1 MIRKIITGGLTF
13 QPLST
18 LLNVILLA
26 FGTTIISLILV
37 LNHAYNQKIAKD
49 LKNIDLVV
57 GAKGSPLQL
66 VLSSV
71 YHMDQPTGNIPV
83 EEVNK
88 LRENRQIK
96 SITPLAYGDNYKGYR
111 ILGTDKSYLKKY
123 DAHIAEGRLFSK
135 EFEVVLGA
143 DIALYNHLKIGD
155 TFVGNHGSSQEA
167 EAHHEHPYT
176 VVGILEKSESVL
188 DHLIICNVNTVWLIH
203 HHEDEEAAAQAHD
216 HEHDDGHAHDHNH
229 DEIIAKELTAL
240 LIELRT
246 PTALITLP
254 RKINAETSLQAAI
267 PALEINRLSH
277 LTGLGTTL
285 LEGIAWS
292 IIFLSALSI
301 FITVYRRVQDRK
313 YELAIMRLM
322 GATRFKLLQIILFE
336 TWLTTTIGYLTG
348 MGVSR
353 LGIWIL
359 QNKIIEQATLTIA
372 YKFTPTEKYLF
383 PILLLISTISVI
395 IPLIYVFRLN
405 ISKILAD
412 E

>member
-1 MIRKIITGGLTF
+1 MIRKIIFGGLTF

-18 LLNVILLA
+18 LLNIILLA

-37 LNHAYNQKIAKD
+37 LNHAYNQKVEKD
-49 LKNIDLVV
+49 LRNIDLVV

-71 YHMDQPTGNIPV
+71 YHMDQPTGNIPLSEV
-83 EEVNK
+83 EK
-88 LRENRQIK
+88 IKSFSQIK
-96 SITPLAYGDNYKGYR
+96 SITPLAYGDNYKGFR
-111 ILGTDKSYLKKY
+111 ILGTDETYLKKY
-123 DAHIAEGRLFSK
+123 DGTLKEGKIFSK
-135 EFEVVLGA
+135 PLEVILGS
-143 DIALYNHLKIGD
+143 DIAKQTHLKLGD
-155 TFVGNHGSSQEA
+155 TFHGNHGGNENA
-167 EAHHEHPYT
+167 EAHVEHDYT
-176 VVGILEKSESVL
+176 VVGILEKSNSVL
-188 DHLIICNVNTVWLIH
+188 DQLILCNIESVWHI
-203 HHEDEEAAAQAHD
+203 
-216 HEHDDGHAHDHNH
+216 HEHPDQEHSEED
-229 DEIIAKELTAL
+229 KEVTAL
-240 LIELRT
+240 LLELNN

-254 RKINAETSLQAAI
+254 RKINSETSMQAAV

-301 FITVYRRVQDRK
+301 FITVHKRVQDRK

-322 GATRFKLLQIILFE
+322 GATRYNLLQIILFE
-336 TWLTTTIGYLTG
+336 TWLTTTIGYLAG

-359 QNKIIEQATLTIA
+359 QNKVIEQATLTIA
-372 YKFTPTEKYLF
+372 YKFTPTEKFLF
-383 PILLLISTISVI
+383 PILLIISTISVVL
-395 IPLIYVFRLN
+395 PLIYVFRLN

>member
-1 MIRKIITGGLTF
+1 MIRKIIFGGLTF

-18 LLNVILLA
+18 LLNIVLLG

-37 LNHAYNQKIAKD
+37 LNFAYNQKIAKD

-83 EEVNK
+83 AEINK
-88 LRENRQIK
+88 LKENKQIK

-111 ILGTDKSYLKKY
+111 ILGTDASYFKKY
-123 DAHIAEGRLFSK
+123 DAKVAEGRLFEK
-135 EFEVVLGA
+135 EMEVVLGA
-143 DIALYNHLKIGD
+143 DFALNNKLKIGE
-155 TFVGNHGSSQEA
+155 TFVGNHGSSEDA
-167 EAHHEHPYT
+167 TAHHEHPYT
-176 VVGILEKSESVL
+176 VVGVLEKSETVL
-188 DHLIICNVNTVWLIH
+188 DNLILCNINTVWSIH
-203 HHEDEEAAAQAHD
+203 SDEDHGD
-216 HEHDDGHAHDHNH
+216 EHDEPK
-229 DEIIAKELTAL
+229 EITSA
-240 LIELRT
+240 LIELRN
-246 PTALITLP
+246 PTAIITLP
-254 RKINAETSLQAAI
+254 RKINSETSMQAAI

-322 GATRFKLLQIILFE
+322 GATRFNLLQIILFE
-336 TWLTTTIGYLTG
+336 TWLTTTIGYLLG

-359 QNKIIEQATLTIA
+359 QNKIIEQTTLTIA

-405 ISKILAD
+405 ISKILA
-412 E
+412 EE

>member
-1 MIRKIITGGLTF
+1 MIRKIIIGGLTF

-18 LLNVILLA
+18 LLNIVLLG

-37 LNHAYNQKIAKD
+37 LNFAYNQKIAKD

-83 EEVNK
+83 SEINK
-88 LRENRQIK
+88 LKENKQIK

-111 ILGTDKSYLKKY
+111 ILGTDESYLKKY
-123 DAHIAEGRLFSK
+123 DAKIAEGRLFEK
-135 EFEVVLGA
+135 EMEVVLGA
-143 DIALYNHLKIGD
+143 DFALNNKLKIGE
-155 TFVGNHGSSQEA
+155 TFVGNHGSSEDA
-167 EAHHEHPYT
+167 TAHHEHPYT
-176 VVGILEKSESVL
+176 VVGVLEKSETVL
-188 DHLIICNVNTVWLIH
+188 DNLLLCNINTVWSIH
-203 HHEDEEAAAQAHD
+203 NHEEHPEHGDE
-216 HEHDDGHAHDHNH
+216 HAHEPK
-229 DEIIAKELTAL
+229 EITSA
-240 LIELRT
+240 LIELKN
-246 PTALITLP
+246 PTAIITLP
-254 RKINAETSLQAAI
+254 RKINSETPMQAAI

-322 GATRFKLLQIILFE
+322 GATRINLLLIILLE
-336 TWLTTTIGYLTG
+336 TWLTTTIGYLLG

>member
-1 MIRKIITGGLTF
+1 MIRKIIFGGLTF

-18 LLNVILLA
+18 LLNIILLA

-37 LNHAYNQKIAKD
+37 LNHAYNQKVERD
-49 LKNIDLVV
+49 LRNIDLVV

-71 YHMDQPTGNIPV
+71 YHMDQPTGNIPLSEV
-83 EEVNK
+83 EK
-88 LRENRQIK
+88 IKSYSHIK
-96 SITPLAYGDNYKGYR
+96 SITPLAYGDNYKGFR
-111 ILGTDKSYLKKY
+111 ILGTDESYLKKY
-123 DAHIAEGRLFSK
+123 NATLKEGKLFSAPL
-135 EFEVVLGA
+135 EVVLGA
-143 DIALYNHLKIGD
+143 DIAQQNHLKIGD
-155 TFVGNHGSSQEA
+155 TFHGNHGSSEDA
-167 EAHHEHPYT
+167 EAHYEHDYT
-176 VVGILEKSESVL
+176 VVGILEESNSVL
-188 DHLIICNVNTVWLIH
+188 DQLILCDIESVWHI
-203 HHEDEEAAAQAHD
+203 HEDTSQEHSEED
-216 HEHDDGHAHDHNH
+216 
-229 DEIIAKELTAL
+229 KEVTAL
-240 LIELRT
+240 LLELNN

-254 RKINAETSLQAAI
+254 RKINSETSMQAAV

-301 FITVYRRVQDRK
+301 FITVHKRVQDRK

-322 GATRFKLLQIILFE
+322 GATRYNLLQIILFE
-336 TWLTTTIGYLTG
+336 TWLTTTIGYLAG

-359 QNKIIEQATLTIA
+359 QNKVIEQATLTIA
-372 YKFTPTEKYLF
+372 YKFTPTEKFLF
-383 PILLLISTISVI
+383 PILLIISTISVVL
-395 IPLIYVFRLN
+395 PLIYVFRLN

>member
-49 LKNIDLVV
+49 LKSIDLVV

-71 YHMDQPTGNIPV
+71 YHMDQPTGNIPI

-88 LRENRQIK
+88 LRENKQIK

-111 ILGTDKSYLKKY
+111 ILGTDQSYLKKY
-123 DAHIAEGRLFSK
+123 DAHIADGRLFNK

-155 TFVGNHGSSQEA
+155 TFVGNHGSSEEA

-203 HHEDEEAAAQAHD
+203 HHEDEKAVVSSNQQHRE
-216 HEHDDGHAHDHNH
+216 H
-229 DEIIAKELTAL
+229 DEIIAKELTSL
-240 LIELRT
+240 LIELKT

-322 GATRFKLLQIILFE
+322 GATRFNLLQIILFE